1 MALIDTPQA
10 NRLHIAFFGKMNVG
24 KSSLINLITD
34 QPTSLV
40 SGTPGTTTDPVTKSM
55 EISPLG
61 PVALIDTAGFDDKG
75 VLGDMRVGRTAE
87 TLQKTDLAVLVVAL
101 DTIGDLEIERAWISK
116 FASHNIPFMIV
127 LNKWNGNYAD
137 NETKILEHIAKTFG
151 KAPLTISSL
160 DKENRAKLLGEIIK
174 NAPSDF
180 EAKTLTGDLYKPG
193 DTIILVVPQDIQA
206 PKGRLILPQVQTIRD
221 ILDNGALPLLTKPEN
236 LGQLL
241 SNLKTPPA
249 LVITDSQMF
258 AFCEEILPH
267 DMPLTSFSVIFS
279 RAKGDLA
286 TFAKGA
292 KAIGNLKPGAKILI
306 AEACTHAPLEEDIGR
321 VKIPNM
327 LREKFGDLNFD
338 TATGL
343 TFPDNLADYDLII
356 HCGGCMFTRR
366 QITSRIIEAEKANV
380 PITNYGMAIAEI
392 LGILGR
398 ALQPFHIN
406 TLDEGNIL

>member
-1 MALIDTPQA
+1 MALTDTPQA
-10 NRLHIAFFGKMNVG
+10 NRLHIAFFGRMNVG

-40 SGTPGTTTDPVTKSM
+40 SSTAGTTTDPVTKSM

-61 PVALIDTAGFDDKG
+61 PIALIDTAGFDDKG
-75 VLGDMRVGRTAE
+75 ELGSMRVSKTAE
-87 TLQKTDLAVLVVAL
+87 TLQKTDLAVLVVSPDA
-101 DTIGDLEIERAWISK
+101 IGDLEIERGWISK
-116 FASHNIPFMIV
+116 FTSRKIPFIV
-127 LNKWNGNYAD
+127 VQNKWNENYAN

-151 KAPLTISSL
+151 KAPLTISTLNRES
-160 DKENRAKLLGEIIK
+160 RAKLIGEIIK

-193 DTIILVVPQDIQA
+193 KTIVLVVPQDIQA

-236 LGQLL
+236 LRQLL
-241 SNLKTPPA
+241 ANLKTPPA

-258 AFCEEILPH
+258 AFCEKVLPKY
-267 DMPLTSFSVIFS
+267 MPLTSFSVIFS

-292 KAIGNLKPGAKILI
+292 KAIANLKPGAKILI

-327 LREKFGDLNFD
+327 LQKKIGNLMFD

-343 TFPDNLADYDLII
+343 TFPENLADYDLII

-392 LGILGR
+392 LGILDR
-398 ALQPFHIN
+398 ALQPFRIN